1 MNDCGRAVANIWYLC
16 AVHIFMLD
24 AFRERL
30 LAVTLNYEIT
40 CRINGCII
48 SVLECLTLSCKFV
61 VAVFISYD

>member
-1 MNDCGRAVANIWYLC
+1 
-16 AVHIFMLD
+16 MLD